1 MFDVITLQ
9 LSGDVASSGT
19 FDVSYPTNRSAGDYT
34 GAYAHKM
41 YALGADFAAPSDF
54 TVAFGASDITVT
66 YKGATTIPEG
76 SVVRLQIDRLGTDRG
91 RSDATIPD
99 SLTPAPAYLIDLGSP
114 IAANADGILDGVSAT
129 TTVQTYDS
137 GDWETGFDG
146 ALDVPRALVA
156 TGSDG
161 SNHVVTVTGT
171 DVNGNVVVE
180 SITLSGTNAVAGKKA
195 FKTVTG
201 VSVAGGASGDTVD
214 LGWTDVLGLPVF
226 LPDDVY
232 VLAELEDGGAAS
244 AGTIVAGVTSAAT
257 ATTGDV
263 RGTYDPATAA
273 DGSTAFALLVSLPDP
288 SGQGVPQYAG

>member
-1 MFDVITLQ
+1 MFDVVTLQ
-9 LSGDVASSGT
+9 LSGDVAKSGT
-19 FDVSYPTNRSAGDYT
+19 FGVSYPTNRSAGDYT

-76 SVVRLQIDRLGTDRG
+76 SVVRLQLDRLGTDRG
-91 RSDATIPD
+91 RSDATIP
-99 SLTPAPAYLIDLGSP
+99 SNVTPAPAYLIDLGSP
-114 IAANADGILDGVSAT
+114 DTADADGVCASQAGTASTAMTIN
-129 TTVQTYDS
+129 
-137 GDWETGFDG
+137 G
-146 ALDVPRALVA
+146 ALASGGVATFDVPRNVVA
-156 TGSDG
+156 AWTGTA
-161 SNHVVTVTGT
+161 VLTVTGT
-171 DVNGNVVVE
+171 DVNGDVVVE
-180 SITLSGTNAVAGKKA
+180 SSASGTSLAGKKA
-195 FKTVTG
+195 FKTVT
-201 VSVAGGASGDTVD
+201 SVVPSANITSATV
-214 LGWTDVLGLPVF
+214 GTGDVLGLPVF

-232 VLAELEDGGAAS
+232 VLAELEDGGAAA

-263 RGTYDPATAA
+263 RGTYDPDTAA

>member
-1 MFDVITLQ
+1 MFDVVTLQ

-19 FDVSYPTNRSAGDYT
+19 FNVSYPTNRSAGDYT

-41 YALGADFAAPSDF
+41 YAMGADFAAPGDF
-54 TVAFGASDITVT
+54 TVAFGASNITVT
-66 YKGATTIPEG
+66 YNGATTIPEG
-76 SVVRLQIDRLGTDRG
+76 SVVRLHLDRLGADRG
-91 RSDATIPD
+91 RSDATIPGNVI
-99 SLTPAPAYLIDLGSP
+99 PAPVYLIDLGSP
-114 IAANADGILDGVSAT
+114 VAAKADGILDGVPAT
-129 TTVQTYDS
+129 DTVQTYDS
-137 GDWETGFDG
+137 DDWAAGFDG
-146 ALDVPRALVA
+146 VLDVPRGLVA

-161 SNHVVTVTGT
+161 ADHVVTVTGT
-171 DVNGNVVVE
+171 DVNGNVMVE
-180 SITLSGTNAVAGKKA
+180 SITLNGTDAVAGKKA

-201 VSVAGGASGDTVD
+201 VSVAAGASGDTVD

-226 LPDDVY
+226 LPSGVY
-232 VLAELEDGGAAS
+232 VLAELEDGNVAS

-263 RGTYDPATAA
+263 RGTYDPNTAA